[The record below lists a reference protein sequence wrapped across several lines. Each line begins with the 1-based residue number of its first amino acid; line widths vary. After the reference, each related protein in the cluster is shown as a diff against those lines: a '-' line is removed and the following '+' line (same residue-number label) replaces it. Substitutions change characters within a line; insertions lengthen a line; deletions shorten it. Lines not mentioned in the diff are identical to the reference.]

1 MEITI
6 QESRLSFRS
15 KYEIETPG
23 SFYYAQKAF
32 FSWPARLKL
41 QSADGRVLAILQC
54 RFSFFRSKYD
64 FVLQDGRI
72 FHFYCQKRWKRV
84 FVCEDDKDSYCIYGH
99 KGLRYSVFQSDRQI
113 AAFTKNRIVIGK
125 GNRYEVSLKDD
136 ADIVVLVC
144 IVLAINTA
152 ENDDD
157 NTTVAIDIGS
167 IGPEE
172 RRFDNRWQPS

>member
-6 QESRLSFRS
+6 QESSLSFRS

-41 QSADGRVLAILQC
+41 QSADGRVLATLQG
-54 RFSFFRSKYD
+54 RVSFFRSKYD

-72 FHFYCQKRWKRV
+72 FHFYCQKIWKRV
-84 FVCEDDKDSYCIYGH
+84 YVCEGGKESYHIYGH

-125 GNRYEVSLKDD
+125 GNRYDVSLNDD
-136 ADIVVLVC
+136 ADFVVLMC
-144 IVLAINTA
+144 IVLAINTS

-157 NTTVAIDIGS
+157 DTTVTIDVGS

-172 RRFDNRWQPS
+172 KPFDSRWQPS

>member
-1 MEITI
+1 LEITI

-32 FSWPARLKL
+32 FSWPPRLTL
-41 QSADGRVLAILQC
+41 QSSDERDVATLLG
-54 RFSFFRSKYD
+54 RFSFFRNKYD
-64 FVLQDGRI
+64 FVLRDGRI

-84 FVCEDDKDSYCIYGH
+84 FMCEGGTESYCIYGH
-99 KGLRYSVFQSDRQI
+99 KGLRYSVFQSDCQI

-125 GNRYEVSLKDD
+125 GNRYDVSLNDD
-136 ADIVVLVC
+136 ADLLVLMC
-144 IVLAINTA
+144 IVLAINTS

-157 NTTVAIDIGS
+157 DTTVTIDIGS

-172 RRFDNRWQPS
+172 KPFDSRWQPS